1 MIKAITIRQ
10 RNNLLTLLGAVGCG
24 LTLLTACAE
33 YDDPDFVPVT
43 GAVKHT
49 QLALSASGSS
59 ATTRMSEAITQAN
72 EEAEGLFRGISD
84 LFLLPFQITN
94 TTREYIQPGNAPSGS
109 QVVAGNNTIGIA
121 GQNVTP
127 EVLNIGPNSAYYF
140 DVVIPIGTNAFL
152 TYGRATGNKST
163 VAEKQSN
170 GILDA
175 TGLTST
181 VSTRPSGISFAP
193 VQMVSAVTSNG
204 AAGDAGDAIIT
215 YLNSI
220 FNKDWADE
228 ANHPALNGL
237 YDVVKNMKAGS
248 SASVLAFVQEIY
260 EALKGASGTDVENVL
275 KAIAGIETI
284 DDEHP
289 LPTSI
294 TALPDACQ
302 GYPTTDLGLPDGA
315 AVIKWVETVE
325 NDAVTEAKFVAVTDK
340 NNLGAM
346 NVDVTNFVFPAEL
359 YYRSNSRIHT
369 SEVELTDPESQA
381 KAIFVTG
388 HSAWDNAETAVLDQ
402 KLGDNDFF
410 IPNGM
415 VFNTTTVVAI
425 TDPLQYAV
433 SRLDLR
439 LEAKDGSTTL
449 TGLVDKAGTTFT
461 LDKLPITGILVGQ
474 QSPVDYLFHSKW
486 TQESDPLYTIYD
498 SAIEGE
504 INAKDADDAD
514 VYTHTLVLE
523 TVKDQTVN
531 VAIELMN
538 NSGTSI
544 LTRVPGDTE
553 DQIIPNGC
561 KFYLVGTLNPKE
573 LNEDGTTYKFGYDP
587 DVPEKNRVFCQ
598 DHVTQ
603 VTFTVKDLTKAYYV
617 IPPLTSADLEISLG
631 TNPWIVSTPAGFELQ

>member
-1 MIKAITIRQ
+1 MIKAIKIRQ

-49 QLALSASGSS
+49 QLALSASGSN
-59 ATTRMSEAITQAN
+59 AATRMSAAITQADEQN
-72 EEAEGLFRGISD
+72 DGSHFRGISD
-84 LFLLPFQITN
+84 LFLLPFQITK
-94 TTREYIQPGNAPSGS
+94 TDREYIEGNDVPSGS
-109 QVVAGNNTIGIA
+109 QVVAGNNTVPFIHYGA
-121 GQNVTP
+121 
-127 EVLNIGPNSAYYF
+127 NSKYYL
-140 DVVIPIGTNAFL
+140 DVVIPVGTNAFL
-152 TYGRATGNKST
+152 VYGRATGDKST
-163 VAEKQSN
+163 LAEKQTN
-170 GILDA
+170 GILEA

-193 VQMVSAVTSNG
+193 VPMVTNSTSWTKR
-204 AAGDAGDAIIT
+204 DAIIA

-220 FNKDWADE
+220 FNANWADD
-228 ANHPALNGL
+228 ANYPVLNGL

-260 EALKGASGTDVENVL
+260 DALKGANGNGVETVLTAIKEGATVDAEDNV
-275 KAIAGIETI
+275 
-284 DDEHP
+284 
-289 LPTSI
+289 I
-294 TALPDACQ
+294 TGLSTTYQD
-302 GYPTTDLGLPDGA
+302 YPTNDLGLPDGA
-315 AVIKWVETVE
+315 AVIEWKETVE
-325 NDAVTEAKFVAVTDK
+325 NNVLTEAKFVAVTDK

-359 YYRSNSRIHT
+359 YYRANSRIHT
-369 SEVELTDPESQA
+369 SEVEISGTNEQVQSIA
-381 KAIFVTG
+381 ENIFYRTK
-388 HSAWDNAETAVLDQ
+388 WDVDDGSVLEQ
-402 KLGDNDFF
+402 PITNGSTEKLFT
-410 IPNGM
+410 PNGM
-415 VFNTTTVVAI
+415 VYNTTTVVAI

-439 LEAKDGSTTL
+439 LEAKDGNTTL
-449 TGLVDKAGTTFT
+449 TELVDKAGTTFA
-461 LDKLPITGILVGQ
+461 LDDLLITGILVGQ
-474 QSPVDYLFHSKW
+474 QSPVDYLFQSTWK
-486 TQESDPLYTIYD
+486 QEGNPLYTIYD
-498 SAIEGE
+498 SAIEGT
-504 INAKDADDAD
+504 INAEDD

-523 TVKDQTVN
+523 TLKDQTVN
-531 VAIELMN
+531 VAIELLN
-538 NSGTSI
+538 NSGESI

-617 IPPLTSADLEISLG
+617 IPPLSSADLEISLG
-631 TNPWIVSTPAGFELQ
+631 TNPWIVSTPAGFEMQ